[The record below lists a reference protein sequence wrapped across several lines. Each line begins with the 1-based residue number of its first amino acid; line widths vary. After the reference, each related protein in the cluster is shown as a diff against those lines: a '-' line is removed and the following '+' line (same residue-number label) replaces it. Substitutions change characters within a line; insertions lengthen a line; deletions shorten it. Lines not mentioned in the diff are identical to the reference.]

1 MIYIADYFALGLV
14 VILFMF
20 FFDSKTTLNRMP
32 TANKVFAAA
41 LGMAALNA
49 IMDLVAG
56 AMLSENGIP
65 LALNVLV
72 NSIYFF
78 TNLLTTTCIAFFF
91 IVKIL
96 EHTHRRHCMRNAC
109 IALGAILAVDAAL
122 IVCNVWT
129 GILFYFDEN
138 GTYCR
143 GPLNSFGYYLILA
156 QMLFVLICYFTNKA
170 TAGKLM
176 RRALVNVF
184 PVIPICIFLQLTY
197 PEIMLN
203 SIIIVF
209 TETVLFMTF
218 MSRRHGVHSLTELND
233 RHRFFEQLN
242 RRIAKKERFHIFL
255 INLREFGAV
264 NRKYGHKI
272 GDEYLYQFAFS
283 LEKILKKGMAF
294 HMNGTVF
301 AVVLPYTSQS
311 VSDTQSGVLLDF
323 LDRGIDFG
331 DHHIKV
337 KYIVSHYVA
346 KEDETSSTDIYEI
359 MEYSIA
365 KGNESTQC
373 YVMCNGDIHGE
384 LARRRYLRERLER
397 IDAEHGFEVWYQPIK
412 CLSTGKFCSMEALI
426 RLREPDGKLIS
437 PGEFIPVAEQTG
449 YINSI
454 TWFVLEQVCKDLRE
468 NPELADISVS
478 INLPMAQLAEKGFV
492 PRFIGTVD
500 QAGIAH
506 RRICLEFTERTILD
520 SFTQTQSVMQELTDD
535 GFRFYLDDFGVGY
548 SNFNCLMQLPFRIIK
563 IDSGFIHSKTGDVG
577 SYTVVRALTRIFH
590 DMELLVIAEGAET
603 AEEVQ
608 ALTEIGVDR
617 IQGYFFSRPL
627 PKKELLQFYRDRK

>member
-14 VILFMF
+14 AILFMF
-20 FFDSKTTLNRMP
+20 FFDSKTALP
-32 TANKVFAAA
+32 HIPVSSKVFATS
-41 LGMAALNA
+41 LGMTALNA
-49 IMDLVAG
+49 LTDLVAG
-56 AMLSENGIP
+56 AMLSADGVP
-65 LALNVLV
+65 LPLNVLV
-72 NSIYFF
+72 NSLYFF
-78 TNLLTTTCIAFFF
+78 FNLLTTSVIALFFF
-91 IVKIL
+91 IKIL

-109 IALGAILAVDAAL
+109 IALGAILAVDAAV
-122 IVCNVWT
+122 IICNVWT

-138 GTYCR
+138 GIYCR
-143 GPLNSFGYYLILA
+143 GPLNSFGYYLILV
-156 QMLFVLICYFTNKA
+156 QMLFVLICYFQNKT
-170 TAGKLM
+170 TASKPM

-184 PVIPICIFLQLTY
+184 PIIPICILLQLMY

-203 SIIIVF
+203 SIIIAF

-218 MSRRHGVHSLTELND
+218 MSRRYGVHSLTELND
-233 RHRFFEQLN
+233 RHRFFEQIN
-242 RRIAKKERFHIFL
+242 RRLVKKERFHIFL
-255 INLREFGAV
+255 INLREFGSI
-264 NRKYGHKI
+264 NQKYGHAV
-272 GDEYLYQFAFS
+272 GDECLYQFAFS
-283 LEKILKKGMAF
+283 LERILKKGLAF

-311 VSDTQSGVLLDF
+311 ASDAQSGILLDF

-331 DHHIKV
+331 DHHIKI
-337 KYIVSHYVA
+337 KYVVSHYVSR
-346 KEDETSSTDIYEI
+346 EDEVSPTDIYEA

-365 KGNESTQC
+365 KGDEATRR
-373 YVMCNGDIHGE
+373 YVVCNGDVQKE
-384 LARRRYLRERLER
+384 LTRRRYLRERLEK
-397 IDAEHGFEVWYQPIK
+397 IDTEHGFEVWYQPIK

-454 TWFVLEQVCKDLRE
+454 TWFVLEQVCRDLRE
-468 NPELADISVS
+468 NPVLADISVS
-478 INLPMAQLAEKGFV
+478 VNLPMAQLAEKGFV
-492 PRFIGTVD
+492 PRFVGTVD
-500 QAGIAH
+500 QAGVAH

-520 SFTQTQSVMQELTDD
+520 GFTQTQSVMQELTDN

-563 IDSGFIHSKTGDVG
+563 IDAGFIRNETDSD
-577 SYTVVRALTRIFH
+577 YTVIRALTRIFH
-590 DMELLVIAEGAET
+590 DMDLLVVAEGAET

-627 PKKELLQFYRDRK
+627 PKKELLQFYLDRK